1 MKKIFKTILIG
12 GATILAA
19 HFGLK
24 AYKRISGIAKLAKS
38 LPEFMNNVYGEAP
51 ILKINRSF
59 NTIFIRAGFTQDTL
73 DKHSDIESTIREYVD
88 DFYPD
93 LSKCSVDIDIYVP
106 GEEEDF
112 EAEEEEETE
121 AEEEIDE

>member
-1 MKKIFKTILIG
+1 MKKIFKGILIA

-24 AYKRISGIAKLAKS
+24 TYRRLSGIAKLAKS
-38 LPEFMNNVYGEAP
+38 LPEFLNNVYGEAP
-51 ILKINRSF
+51 KLKINRSF
-59 NTIFIRAGFTQDTL
+59 NTVTIRAGFSQETL

-93 LSKCSVDIDIYVP
+93 LSKCSVDVDIYVP
-106 GEEEDF
+106 GEEEEEQESF
-112 EAEEEEETE
+112 EAETEEQE
-121 AEEEIDE
+121 ADE